1 MAYMTHNDHA
11 FGGASI
17 WQPLAALKANLAQRL
32 VQYRAYRST
41 VDELAMLTDRELA
54 DLGIHRADIHAV
66 AQDAAVRA

>member
-1 MAYMTHNDHA
+1 MAYVTQKDHA

-17 WQPLAALKANLAQRL
+17 WQPLVALKASLAQRL

-41 VDELAMLTDRELA
+41 VNELAMLTDRELT
-54 DLGIHRADIHAV
+54 DLGIHRADIREI

>member
-11 FGGASI
+11 LDGASI
-17 WQPLAALKANLAQRL
+17 WQPLANLAQRL

-41 VDELAMLTDRELA
+41 VNELVMLTDRELA
-54 DLGIHRADIHAV
+54 DLGIHRADIRDI